1 MIKVF
6 KNYVLNTFVV
16 ATFFLS
22 QIVSAHANYLKNS
35 SQKEDVTDYVLEQVA
50 TVTSTAVS
58 TTAPY
63 VPAVSY
69 GTINGASAEGKVEK
83 VVEPMTLGVGLLFAG
98 YAISFVSSIIGWI
111 KDIVLMFK

>member
-1 MIKVF
+1 MVKLF
-6 KNYVLNTFVV
+6 KNYVLNIFIVS
-16 ATFFLS
+16 AFFLS
-22 QIVSAHANYLKNS
+22 QVASVNANYLKNS
-35 SQKEDVTDYVLEQVA
+35 SQHDDVTNCALEQVA
-50 TVTSTAVS
+50 TVTSTTVS
-58 TTAPY
+58 TTASY

-69 GTINGASAEGKVEK
+69 GTINGASIEGKVEK